1 MVSRSLEKEGF
12 ADVKTMWL
20 SSSCHWSRSSVSK
33 GLIVIAPTP
42 TPPSMAERKD
52 TGVAQQE
59 WLDTYSSAETRES
72 EQPSHRILGA

>member
-1 MVSRSLEKEGF
+1 M
-12 ADVKTMWL
+12 
-20 SSSCHWSRSSVSK
+20 SK